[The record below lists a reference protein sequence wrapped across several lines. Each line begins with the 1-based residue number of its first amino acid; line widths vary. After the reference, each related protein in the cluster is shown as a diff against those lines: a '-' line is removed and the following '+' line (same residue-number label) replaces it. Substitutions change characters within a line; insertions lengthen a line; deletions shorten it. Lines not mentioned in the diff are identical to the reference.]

1 MVSSVVYEYVASH
14 FAGELK
20 EVICPYFGGKD
31 SFVNKAKVARM
42 ADAFGCVMRDAK
54 QPLVYFGD
62 SGQAYVYNGR
72 YFEDVGSAI
81 PFFSE
86 VFRRAMTMLKVRP
99 VYCCYAPKDV
109 ARICVESVSSMSE
122 FAYKPD
128 RRYLIFANG
137 VFDTKDGKLKEF
149 SRRYVSDIVI
159 DMDYNARA
167 VSLLWDRKLKEIIPD
182 KDFRDAFQLFCGS
195 LLINRNEVRIE
206 YVCYLVGPGSN
217 GKSVLAGA
225 IEGVFGARYFSRF
238 TPRQL
243 FKDSDARVNI
253 AALRGKIANL
263 VGDLNEKDISGG
275 DFKRF
280 VSGEMFQGRRN
291 YGDPIQVAAPPLL
304 CCTNALPESA
314 DDSHGYHRRQLPVYT
329 TRRQWTEEDKDPFLT
344 KKLTETESRQAIFN
358 WIYAG
363 YKKVMNNGGNIELG
377 EEVREAMEAMRD
389 DSNPQRRWWRDCGWT
404 TAISEE
410 TGSWVPLKEVYGDY
424 GRYCEET
431 GEEKLA
437 AREISGLLK
446 NLGVAQRRSRGGM
459 QFLLGKKENE

>member
-1 MVSSVVYEYVASH
+1 M
-14 FAGELK
+14 
-20 EVICPYFGGKD
+20 
-31 SFVNKAKVARM
+31 
-42 ADAFGCVMRDAK
+42 
-54 QPLVYFGD
+54 
-62 SGQAYVYNGR
+62 
-72 YFEDVGSAI
+72 
-81 PFFSE
+81 
-86 VFRRAMTMLKVRP
+86 
-99 VYCCYAPKDV
+99 YCCYAPKDV
-109 ARICVESVSSMSE
+109 ARVCIESVSSMSE
-122 FAYKPD
+122 FAYRPD
-128 RRYLIFANG
+128 RRYLIFVNG
-137 VFDTKDGKLKEF
+137 VFDTKDGKLKDF

-159 DMDYNARA
+159 DMDYNQRA
-167 VSLLWDRKLKEIIPD
+167 SSLLWDRKLKEIIPD

-195 LLINRNEVRIE
+195 LLIYRNDVRIE

-225 IEGVFGARYFSRF
+225 IEGVFGERYFSRF

-291 YGDPIQVAAPPLL
+291 YGDPIQVPAPPLL

-314 DDSHGYHRRQLPVYT
+314 DDSYGYHRRQLPVYT

-377 EEVREAMEAMRD
+377 KDVREAMDAMRD
-389 DSNPQRRWWRDCGWT
+389 DSNPQRRWWRDCRYT
-404 TAISEE
+404 TASDE
-410 TGSWVPLKEVYGDY
+410 TGVWMPLKEVYADY
-424 GRYCEET
+424 MRYCEDT
-431 GEEKLA
+431 GEEVLG
-437 AREISGLLK
+437 AREISALLR
-446 NLGVAQRRSRGGM
+446 NLGVEQRRSRGGM
-459 QFLLGKKENE
+459 QFLLGKKDSE